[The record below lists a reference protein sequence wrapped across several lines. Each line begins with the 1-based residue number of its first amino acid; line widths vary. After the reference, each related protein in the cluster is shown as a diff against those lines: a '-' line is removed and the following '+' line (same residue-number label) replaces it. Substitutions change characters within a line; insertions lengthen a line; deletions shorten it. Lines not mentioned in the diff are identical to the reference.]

1 MKICSHVCLQ
11 ILSPKGHI
19 KPQVASKSF
28 DPLNSMQWSV
38 DVDDLLFWMFEYK
51 CCIHLKWSGYLVSIS
66 FYCVYLNVAKVTHW
80 DFNTRIF
87 IQDLHYQLLVLIAA
101 REAKLKLKF
110 PETSKAA
117 TSANLKISISIFK
130 LMRERIL
137 TISAREEKKM
147 LENFFNHI
155 WSIWRDSYVSGKY
168 WSLLSAF
175 DIRRGKFPSLLILQK
190 VA

>member
-1 MKICSHVCLQ
+1 
-11 ILSPKGHI
+11 
-19 KPQVASKSF
+19 
-28 DPLNSMQWSV
+28 MQWSV

-51 CCIHLKWSGYLVSIS
+51 CCIHLRWSGYLVSIS
-66 FYCVYLNVAKVTHW
+66 FYCVYLNVTKVTHW

-130 LMRERIL
+130 LMRERLL
-137 TISAREEKKM
+137 TISGVRVDIFM
-147 LENFFNHI
+147 FLESIGVLCLHSISGEVNFTSFLFCKRSLYTHNLTKFDQTTI
-155 WSIWRDSYVSGKY
+155 SGQHRSFLDHK
-168 WSLLSAF
+168 SSRT
-175 DIRRGKFPSLLILQK
+175 IHQK
-190 VA
+190 SWWHCPHPLFGY